1 MEQEIT
7 STDLS
12 EFSYFKLRVLWMIL
26 QKFIMDLFT
35 GTDLTVVLYY
45 ASDSSK
51 QPILRP

>member
-1 MEQEIT
+1 MEQEIA

-12 EFSYFKLRVLWMIL
+12 AFSYFKLRVLWMNL

-35 GTDLTVVLYY
+35 GTDLILVLYY
-45 ASDSSK
+45 ASDSFK